1 MSDVQKQR
9 LKMNIARMKDMHKQR
24 MQSMKDRLESMPDTK
39 KEEKDLLGKYMPEAK
54 RMNKKELERD
64 TEQER
69 DEKVERMRQQQSKI
83 YEISKYKLAQYQIKA
98 APDLA
103 TRSMDQGSGIEG
115 MRSAANRKKI
125 INRVV
130 GIGRAAN
137 KLTQKVSEDAA
148 LKKVAAELEGASKK
162 HLKQAQKVKAHV
174 DKMEE
179 ENIEEKAMG
188 LYYNINK
195 KRKEGRPMRKK
206 GAKGAPKVSD
216 FARAK
221 QTASEEN
228 TETIEQ
234 TYARKVARELLDMTE
249 SGHVTKHKAKLAKG
263 SDFGDSDEED
273 FKHAKGMS
281 DDQMHKFAKR
291 YAGVGNYKGKPSRAL
306 RRAIKKNPDVPF
318 RTDHLRDHVEI
329 MEDGHQD
336 VASARRKAVLI
347 MEDAA
352 QLLMKLKNMD
362 PMDSLPSWWMNKMSV
377 TAAYMDSMRNYL
389 LVPSEM
395 PSDNMPTES
404 YSMVSS
410 DTNPGMKRR
419 KAPIMVATTPV
430 SEKKEKKKK
439 PKLTPTGPFVSFGTG
454 SYTDSGNGG
463 MGEEVDKEK
472 MKNLDNVMKMYKD
485 RKPLKD
491 LVGQQGPGMKRVKA
505 KMDAI
510 PSTDKAGRVSRSRM
524 QKKFGR
530 NINFD

>member
-1 MSDVQKQR
+1 MSDIQKQR
-9 LKMNIARMKDMHKQR
+9 LKMNMARMKDMHKQR
-24 MQSMKDRLESMPDTK
+24 MQSMKDRLESIPDTK
-39 KEEKDLLGKYMPEAK
+39 KQEKDLLGKYMPEAK

-83 YEISKYKLAQYQIKA
+83 YEISKYSLARYQQKA
-98 APDLA
+98 ADDL
-103 TRSMDQGSGIEG
+103 RDKGVDQGASIAMKAAG
-115 MRSAANRKKI
+115 MKPSVDTDKNRKRMS
-125 INRVV
+125 NRVI

-137 KLTQKVSEDAA
+137 KLTQKTNEDVS

-249 SGHVTKHKAKLAKG
+249 SGL
-263 SDFGDSDEED
+263 
-273 FKHAKGMS
+273 
-281 DDQMHKFAKR
+281 
-291 YAGVGNYKGKPSRAL
+291 
-306 RRAIKKNPDVPF
+306 
-318 RTDHLRDHVEI
+318 

-377 TAAYMDSMRNYL
+377 TGAYMD
-389 LVPSEM
+389 
-395 PSDNMPTES
+395 
-404 YSMVSS
+404 
-410 DTNPGMKRR
+410 
-419 KAPIMVATTPV
+419 
-430 SEKKEKKKK
+430 
-439 PKLTPTGPFVSFGTG
+439 
-454 SYTDSGNGG
+454 
-463 MGEEVDKEK
+463 
-472 MKNLDNVMKMYKD
+472 
-485 RKPLKD
+485 
-491 LVGQQGPGMKRVKA
+491 
-505 KMDAI
+505 
-510 PSTDKAGRVSRSRM
+510 
-524 QKKFGR
+524 
-530 NINFD
+530 

>member
-1 MSDVQKQR
+1 MSDIQKQR

-24 MQSMKDRLESMPDTK
+24 MQSMKDRLESIPDTK
-39 KEEKDLLGKYMPEAK
+39 KEEKDLLGKYIPEAK

-83 YEISKYKLAQYQIKA
+83 YEISKYSLARYQQKA
-98 APDLA
+98 ADDL
-103 TRSMDQGSGIEG
+103 RNKGVDQGASIAMKAAGIKP
-115 MRSAANRKKI
+115 SVDTDKNRKKMS
-125 INRVV
+125 NRVI
-130 GIGRAAN
+130 GIGRASN

-221 QTASEEN
+221 QTASEE
-228 TETIEQ
+228 TI
-234 TYARKVARELLDMTE
+234 L
-249 SGHVTKHKAKLAKG
+249 
-263 SDFGDSDEED
+263 
-273 FKHAKGMS
+273 
-281 DDQMHKFAKR
+281 
-291 YAGVGNYKGKPSRAL
+291 
-306 RRAIKKNPDVPF
+306 
-318 RTDHLRDHVEI
+318 
-329 MEDGHQD
+329 EDGHQD

-347 MEDAA
+347 MEDAS
-352 QLLMKLKNMD
+352 QMLMKLKGMD
-362 PMDSLPSWWMNKMSV
+362 PSSSLPSWWMNKMAV

-439 PKLTPTGPFVSFGTG
+439 PKLIPTGQFVSFGTG

-472 MKNLDNVMKMYKD
+472 IKNLDAVMKMYKN

-491 LVGQQGPGMKRVKA
+491 LVGPQGPGMKRVKA

>member
-1 MSDVQKQR
+1 MSDIQKQR
-9 LKMNIARMKDMHKQR
+9 LKMNMARMKDMHKQR
-24 MQSMKDRLESMPDTK
+24 MQSMKDRLESIPDTK

-83 YEISKYKLAQYQIKA
+83 YEISKYSLARYQQKA
-98 APDLA
+98 ADDL
-103 TRSMDQGSGIEG
+103 RDKGVDQGASIAMKAAG
-115 MRSAANRKKI
+115 MKPSVDTDKNRKRMS
-125 INRVV
+125 NRVI

-137 KLTQKVSEDAA
+137 KLTQKTNEDVS

-249 SGHVTKHKAKLAKG
+249 SGL
-263 SDFGDSDEED
+263 
-273 FKHAKGMS
+273 
-281 DDQMHKFAKR
+281 
-291 YAGVGNYKGKPSRAL
+291 
-306 RRAIKKNPDVPF
+306 
-318 RTDHLRDHVEI
+318 

-410 DTNPGMKRR
+410 DTNPGMKKR
-419 KAPIMVATTPV
+419 KNTIMVPASTPV

-439 PKLTPTGPFVSFGTG
+439 PKLIPTGPFVSFGTG
-454 SYTDSGNGG
+454 SYTDSGNGASEAVDFKLMRRP
-463 MGEEVDKEK
+463 MGRIGVPKVRAKGGLPKNMFKTKDAFKDPKSVKEDDQEK
-472 MKNLDNVMKMYKD
+472 MKNIDNMMKMYKN

-491 LVGQQGPGMKRVKA
+491 LVGQQRPGMKTVKA
-505 KMDAI
+505 NMDAI